1 MPAYD
6 PATRHLL
13 THQLRAAMDAGRSLR
28 AAAGDLS
35 LPVAT
40 AKNWLDRLSCR
51 GSLADARRDRSGRPA
66 AVSLTAAEAG
76 ALRALVLQ
84 RRMSEESAIRAFV
97 RSDACLPETRG
108 FILGRLAAADS
119 APRQDA
125 RRPRWPESLRRAM
138 HVTEQEIL
146 RYYGPTAARSRY
158 IPSQRRLTYV
168 TEDGRE
174 IPLRPHTVWIFDDY
188 STNKPY
194 WLEYAAGKFRCC
206 RQILAGM
213 DLYTNGWLGFL
224 HVGKER
230 DAYTGGDALRVIRS
244 CMEAHGTRP
253 EIIIL
258 EKGRWHGKGVRGL
271 RMPNG
276 ARWGSIEECGLKLIY
291 GIDSRDKAE
300 IEAGF
305 LPLQTELEGGADIGH
320 LRGLHERESD
330 SYLAVNQGRRD
341 PRACG
346 FMSLSQSDEQHI
358 LAARA
363 LNNRRK
369 SRQALGYASADEL
382 FAESP
387 VALRP
392 LSEQDAWLFFPHKTE
407 ATVGTLGSDLVG
419 CTVDGTR
426 HLFVVNGIAD
436 GVFLGNGHRV
446 YLAFDPERPD
456 LGCAVANADA
466 GTANREGWRA
476 GQLLMRA
483 APAWSTIPRIDL
495 RPMDARDADAQA
507 HWKLRKGAVKAAA
520 EAFSSILPGGKR
532 GMRSASRRDREG
544 NLKSVTW
551 DPDGTAPATPAPDMA
566 PRIPRTDI
574 PAIRTRRWD
583 GDSPTAHP
591 RLKSP
596 HSEPPADAAD
606 CDDLDV
612 LEAAAQRA
620 AGLIL

>member
-1 MPAYD
+1 MSTYD
-6 PATRHLL
+6 TATRHLL
-13 THQLRAAMDAGRSLR
+13 TNQLRSAMDAGQSLR
-28 AAAGDLS
+28 AAAAALS

-40 AKNWLDRLSCR
+40 AKNWLDRLTDR
-51 GSLADARRDRSGRPA
+51 GSLADARRERSGRTA
-66 AVSLTAAEAG
+66 VVSLTDAEAG

-84 RRMSEESAIRAFV
+84 RRLSEESAIRAFV
-97 RSDACLPETRG
+97 RSSDCRPETRE
-108 FILGRLAAADS
+108 FILARLRS
-119 APRQDA
+119 SEQAPRQDA
-125 RRPRWPESLRRAM
+125 RRPRWPESLRRAL
-138 HVTEQEIL
+138 HVTEQEVL

-168 TEDGRE
+168 LEDGRE
-174 IPLRPHTVWIFDDY
+174 IPLRPHTVWLFDDY

-194 WLEYAAGKFRCC
+194 YLEYAAGKFRCC

-213 DLYTNGWLGFL
+213 DLYTHGWLGFL

-230 DAYTGGDALRVIRS
+230 DAYTGGDALKVIRS

-271 RMPNG
+271 KMPNG
-276 ARWGSIEECGLKLIY
+276 ARWGSIEDCGLKLIY

-341 PRACG
+341 PRLCG
-346 FMSLSQSDEQHI
+346 FVSLAESDEQHI
-358 LAARA
+358 RAARV
-363 LNNRRK
+363 LNARRK
-369 SRQALGYASADEL
+369 GRQELGFASADEL
-382 FAESP
+382 FEEYPADP
-387 VALRP
+387 RP
-392 LSEQDAWLFFPHKTE
+392 LSPDDLWLFHPHKTE

-436 GVFLGNGHRV
+436 CFLGNGHRV
-446 YLAFDPERPD
+446 YIAFDPERPD
-456 LGCAVANADA
+456 LGCAVANAD
-466 GTANREGWRA
+466 TSHANRENWRL
-476 GQLLMRA
+476 GQLLLRA
-483 APAWSTIPRIDL
+483 APAWTSIPRIDL
-495 RPMDARDADAQA
+495 RSMGDRDEDAQA

-532 GMRSASRRDREG
+532 GLRSAARRDRDG
-544 NLKSVTW
+544 TLRSATW
-551 DPDGTAPATPAPDMA
+551 DPQAADAAGPSTDMA
-566 PRIPRTDI
+566 PRIPRTGI
-574 PAIRTRRWD
+574 PALGTREGGD
-583 GDSPTAHP
+583 DSPPPHP

-596 HSEPPADAAD
+596 LRASRNDAPD
-606 CDDLDV
+606 FDDLDA